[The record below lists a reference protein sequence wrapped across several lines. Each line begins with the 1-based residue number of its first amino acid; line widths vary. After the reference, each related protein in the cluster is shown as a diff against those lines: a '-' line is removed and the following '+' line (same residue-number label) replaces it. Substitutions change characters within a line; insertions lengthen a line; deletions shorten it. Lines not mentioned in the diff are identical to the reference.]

1 MASPRPAYSFKW
13 VPVQETEKEE
23 KMKVFKKKNSIEV
36 EMVESV
42 PDGVRMPSEFSS
54 IAEDVYNFETR
65 PKDVW
70 IVTYPKCGTTWT
82 QVRAIPSNS

>member
-1 MASPRPAYSFKW
+1 
-13 VPVQETEKEE
+13 
-23 KMKVFKKKNSIEV
+23 MKLFKKKNSIEV
-36 EMVESV
+36 DMVESV
-42 PDGVRMPSEFSS
+42 PGGVRMPSEFPS

-82 QVRAIPSNS
+82 QVRVIVVYSVAMVDVTLDMERK